1 MICSIVAAPG
11 SRYIYRT
18 LLRQNRD
25 RKLERLRTM
34 RFAADA
40 SGSLMTTVRNDYNAL
55 LEFELQALSY
65 EYLRR
70 LERRRIMT
78 ERAEN

>member
-1 MICSIVAAPG
+1 
-11 SRYIYRT
+11 
-18 LLRQNRD
+18 
-25 RKLERLRTM
+25 M